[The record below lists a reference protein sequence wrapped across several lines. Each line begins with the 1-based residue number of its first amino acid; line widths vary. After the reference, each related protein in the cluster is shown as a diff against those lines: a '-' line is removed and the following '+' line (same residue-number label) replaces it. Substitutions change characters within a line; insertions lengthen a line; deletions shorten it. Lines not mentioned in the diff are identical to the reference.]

1 MTAADGVMVE
11 PDDPAAFAEGILLA
25 MQRRGQFNAD
35 DMRDRIVNRF
45 GRVAWCEQAM
55 ATYERVA
62 GG

>member
-1 MTAADGVMVE
+1 M
-11 PDDPAAFAEGILLA
+11 
-25 MQRRGQFNAD
+25 FNAD

-62 GG
+62 THDMEARK